1 MIPTYR
7 TPADLPASLPVFP
20 LTGAILLPRAI
31 LPLHIFEPRYLE
43 MFDDALRGDRLIG
56 IVQPAGD
63 GGMTGSPQ
71 GRSIGLR
78 DVGCAGRIK
87 SYQELDDGRLMVAL
101 GGVSRFRPRSE
112 ILLDRRYRTFDV
124 TFDDF
129 ADDLNAG
136 LGEDAVDRD
145 GLLEVVKRFLT
156 HRGLQGDLDAMRR
169 SGTEQLV
176 NGLCLA
182 SPFTS
187 EERQALI
194 EAKTLADRAKLLVTL
209 AEMEI
214 ASGQTGGGQRMQ

>member
-1 MIPTYR
+1 MIPTYQ
-7 TPADLPASLPVFP
+7 TLADLPSALPVFP
-20 LTGAILLPRAI
+20 LTGVLLLPRAI

-71 GRSIGLR
+71 GRSVGLR

-101 GGVSRFRPRSE
+101 GGIARFRPRAE
-112 ILLDRRYRTFDV
+112 IGLERQYRTFEV
-124 TFDDF
+124 AFDDF
-129 ADDLNAG
+129 AEDLQAG
-136 LGEDAVDRD
+136 LGEDEIDRD
-145 GLLEVVKRFLT
+145 ALLEVMKRFLT
-156 HRGLQGDLDAMRR
+156 HRGLQGDLEAMRR
-169 SGTEQLV
+169 SGVEQLV

-182 SPFTS
+182 SPFMS

-194 EAKTLADRAKLLVTL
+194 EAKTLGDRAKLLVTL

-214 ASGQTGGGQRMQ
+214 ASGQTGGGQRIQ

>member
-7 TPADLPASLPVFP
+7 TPADLPGSLPVFP
-20 LTGAILLPRAI
+20 LSGAILLPRAI
-31 LPLHIFEPRYLE
+31 LPLHIFEPRYLD
-43 MFDDALRGDRLIG
+43 MFDDALRGDRLVG
-56 IVQPAGD
+56 IIQPAGD

-71 GRSIGLR
+71 GRSVGLR

-101 GGVSRFRPRSE
+101 GGVCRFRPLGE
-112 ILLDRRYRTFDV
+112 TDVEKRYRTFKV
-124 TFDDF
+124 AFDTF
-129 ADDLNAG
+129 ADDLQAG
-136 LGEDAVDRD
+136 LGESDVDRE
-145 GLLEVVKRFLT
+145 GLLSVVQRFLA
-156 HRGLQGDLDAMRR
+156 HRGLQGDIDAMRK

-176 NGLCLA
+176 NGLCLV

-187 EERQALI
+187 EERQALV
-194 EAKTLADRAKLLVTL
+194 EAKTLGERAKLLVTL